1 MIAGLGS
8 FLGAAA
14 GLGAGFVLLAAFNR
28 ARADEWPVSTPFPM
42 VMPWW
47 ALSVLIVIPVVAM
60 LGAGLLT
67 CARLPIE
74 RRLT

>member
-1 MIAGLGS
+1 
-8 FLGAAA
+8 
-14 GLGAGFVLLAAFNR
+14 
-28 ARADEWPVSTPFPM
+28 
-42 VMPWW
+42 MPWW

-67 CARLPIE
+67 RARLPIE